1 MISYK
6 NSEIRTILNGLG
18 YRSRINSN
26 DPNFP
31 ISQDES
37 DLTDESTQKAIKK
50 FQVDYD
56 LIVDGIVGTET
67 SNKIEA
73 EINSIHE
80 ELNYLLGVNI
90 SPILPFYGQITINAV
105 QQFQRGYTNSIDGI
119 ASLTVREEMY
129 TITHNNLAQSPQIN
143 HIAVSQVLQHN

>member
-37 DLTDESTQKAIKK
+37 DLTDEATQKAIKK

-56 LIVDGIVGTET
+56 LVIDGIVG
-67 SNKIEA
+67 S
-73 EINSIHE
+73 EIGE
-80 ELNYLLGVNI
+80 D
-90 SPILPFYGQITINAV
+90 P
-105 QQFQRGYTNSIDGI
+105 
-119 ASLTVREEMY
+119 
-129 TITHNNLAQSPQIN
+129 
-143 HIAVSQVLQHN
+143 